1 MATRRGRQTALDPG
15 RRTRTVATLIDVPP
29 GLAVLI
35 EGPGSLWGLARVGPV
50 LIAEDL
56 LLMLTDDTS
65 GKLSAHPAKVDIVLA
80 GANLVELALM
90 GRVDMDISRKELIVG
105 DRSPIGDAVL
115 NATLETVTRETVTKG
130 HGPAIQA
137 VIGQSG
143 KKVRKT
149 LYERL
154 VSMGMVRH
162 ERRRILRD
170 RWPAQDSRHKA
181 EVRGPVIQALMAQTR
196 PDTRNAALIALLHTI
211 RHEPKIVDPRNY
223 GMSKSQLIERGAV
236 IVYSS
241 WAPEAVRIAIDAII
255 AETRRL
261 ARRAGDGGI
270 GGVGIGIGYGGG
282 GDGGGFDGGSGDG
295 GYWGGGGWGDGGGNG
310 GGSNGGGGGG
320 GGD

>member
-1 MATRRGRQTALDPG
+1 M
-15 RRTRTVATLIDVPP
+15 
-29 GLAVLI
+29 
-35 EGPGSLWGLARVGPV
+35 WGLARVGPV

-56 LLMLTDDTS
+56 LLLLTDDTS

-115 NATLETVTRETVTKG
+115 NATLETVTRETVIRG
-130 HGPAIQA
+130 HGPPIQA

-181 EVRGPVIQALMAQTR
+181 EVRGRVIQALVEKTR
-196 PDTRNAALIALLHTI
+196 PDTRSAALIALLHTI

-270 GGVGIGIGYGGG
+270 GGVGIAIGIGYGGG
-282 GDGGGFDGGSGDG
+282 GNG
-295 GYWGGGGWGDGGGNG
+295 GGGNG
-310 GGSNGGGGGG
+310 GGGNGGGGNGG

>member
-1 MATRRGRQTALDPG
+1 M
-15 RRTRTVATLIDVPP
+15 
-29 GLAVLI
+29 
-35 EGPGSLWGLARVGPV
+35 

-56 LLMLTDDTS
+56 LLLLTDDTS

-90 GRVDMDISRKELIVG
+90 GRVDSSRKAQLIVV

-115 NATLETVTRETVTKG
+115 NATLATVTRETDIRG
-130 HGPAIQA
+130 HGPPIQA
-137 VIGQSG
+137 VIGQSA

-149 LYERL
+149 LYQRL

-181 EVRGPVIQALMAQTR
+181 EVRGRVVQALMAQTR
-196 PDTRNAALIALLHTI
+196 PDTRSAALIALLHTI

-255 AETRRL
+255 AGL

-270 GGVGIGIGYGGG
+270 GSVGIGIGYGGG
-282 GDGGGFDGGSGDG
+282 GDGGGFDGG
-295 GYWGGGGWGDGGGNG
+295 GGNG
-310 GGSNGGGGGG
+310 GNGG
-320 GGD
+320 

>member
-1 MATRRGRQTALDPG
+1 
-15 RRTRTVATLIDVPP
+15 
-29 GLAVLI
+29 
-35 EGPGSLWGLARVGPV
+35 LWGLARVGPV

-56 LLMLTDDTS
+56 LLLLTDDTS

-90 GRVDMDISRKELIVG
+90 GRVDVSRKAELIVG

-115 NATLETVTRETVTKG
+115 DATLEAVTRETVIRG
-130 HGPAIQA
+130 HGPSIQA
-137 VIGQSG
+137 VIGRSG

-154 VSMGMVRH
+154 VSMGMVRY
-162 ERRRILRD
+162 EPRRILRD
-170 RWPAQDSRHKA
+170 RWPAQDSRHKV
-181 EVRGPVIQALMAQTR
+181 EVRGGVIQALMAQTR

-211 RHEPKIVDPRNY
+211 GHEPKIVDPRNY

-241 WAPEAVRIAIDAII
+241 WAPEAVRIGIDAII
-255 AETRRL
+255 AVTRRL
-261 ARRAGDGGI
+261 ARRAGGGGI
-270 GGVGIGIGYGGG
+270 GYGGIGIGYGDGGG
-282 GDGGGFDGGSGDG
+282 GDGGGFDGGGWDG
-295 GYWGGGGWGDGGGNG
+295 GGFDGGGWDGGGGNG
-310 GGSNGGGGGG
+310 GGGNGGGGNGGGGNGG

>member
-1 MATRRGRQTALDPG
+1 MA
-15 RRTRTVATLIDVPP
+15 
-29 GLAVLI
+29 
-35 EGPGSLWGLARVGPV
+35 
-50 LIAEDL
+50 
-56 LLMLTDDTS
+56 
-65 GKLSAHPAKVDIVLA
+65 
-80 GANLVELALM
+80 
-90 GRVDMDISRKELIVG
+90 
-105 DRSPIGDAVL
+105 
-115 NATLETVTRETVTKG
+115 TVTRETVIRG
-130 HGPAIQA
+130 HGPPIQA
-137 VIGQSG
+137 VIGQSA

-181 EVRGPVIQALMAQTR
+181 EVRGRVIQALMAQTR
-196 PDTRNAALIALLHTI
+196 PDTRSAALIALLHTI

-255 AETRRL
+255 AGL

-270 GGVGIGIGYGGG
+270 GSVGIGIGYGGG
-282 GDGGGFDGGSGDG
+282 GDGGGLAMAVVAMAAMAVEPPPQLGEF
-295 GYWGGGGWGDGGGNG
+295 
-310 GGSNGGGGGG
+310 GSNRDTRRRQRVDPAQQATCRLAARPGTITRPTVAVRRLAFDRTLPTSEALGKIRDAFRSYDERGIA
-320 GGD
+320 

>member
-1 MATRRGRQTALDPG
+1 M
-15 RRTRTVATLIDVPP
+15 
-29 GLAVLI
+29 
-35 EGPGSLWGLARVGPV
+35 

-56 LLMLTDDTS
+56 LLLLTDDTS

-90 GRVDMDISRKELIVG
+90 GRVDNSGKAELIVG

-115 NATLETVTRETVTKG
+115 DATLETVTRETVVRG
-130 HGPAIQA
+130 HGPPIQA
-137 VIGQSG
+137 VIGQSA

-170 RWPAQDSRHKA
+170 RWPAQDSRHKV
-181 EVRGPVIQALMAQTR
+181 EVRGRVIQALVEQMT
-196 PDTRNAALIALLHTI
+196 PDTRSAALIALLHTI

-255 AETRRL
+255 AVTRRL

-270 GGVGIGIGYGGG
+270 GGVGIGYGGGGDGGG
-282 GDGGGFDGGSGDG
+282 GDGGGFDGGG
-295 GYWGGGGWGDGGGNG
+295 WGGGMAAVAMAAVAMAAVAIEPRHNSRSSARIATHAVASALTQRNRRPAASRPGPAR
-310 GGSNGGGGGG
+310 
-320 GGD
+320 